1 MKVARF
7 ERIRGINEDL
17 PAAEH
22 VLWQGRPGWRS
33 LALRA
38 FHVREVGL
46 YFILLAAFAAVTD
59 VRDGRSPA
67 GGLLPLGMG
76 AIACGLLLF
85 LAWLS
90 SRTTIYAVTTRRV
103 FLRVGIALPLTINLP
118 LRRIEAARLAL
129 HADGSGDLP
138 LALEPG
144 PHLAYLHLWPHAR
157 PWCLKRPEPM
167 MRSVPD
173 AQRVAGILADALRA
187 AQDAAPDSA
196 AYGVADEA
204 GTAARAAG
212 AAGEALL
219 RPEHRRPS
227 LEAAA

>member
-7 ERIRGINEDL
+7 ERIQGIHEDL

-22 VLWQGRPGWRS
+22 VLWQGRPAWRS
-33 LALRA
+33 LARRA

-46 YFILLAAFAAVTD
+46 YFVLLASVATVTD
-59 VRDGRSPA
+59 ALDGRTLA

-76 AIACGLLLF
+76 AVACSLLAL

-90 SRTTIYAVTTRRV
+90 SRTTIYAITTRRV
-103 FLRVGIALPLTINLP
+103 FLRIGIALPLTINLP

-129 HADGSGDLP
+129 HTDGSGDLP

-157 PWCLKRPEPM
+157 PWRLKRPEPM
-167 MRSVPD
+167 LRSVPD
-173 AQRVAGILADALRA
+173 AARVARILTDALQA
-187 AQDAAPDSA
+187 ALQDAAGSA
-196 AYGVADEA
+196 AVAVDVPPGSHPGA
-204 GTAARAAG
+204 LPAAV
-212 AAGEALL
+212 
-219 RPEHRRPS
+219 HRHAP